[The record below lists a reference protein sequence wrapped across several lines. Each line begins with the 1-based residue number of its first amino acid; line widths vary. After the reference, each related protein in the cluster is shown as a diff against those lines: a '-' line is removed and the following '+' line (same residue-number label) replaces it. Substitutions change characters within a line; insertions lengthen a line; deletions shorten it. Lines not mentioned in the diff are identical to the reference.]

1 MLSLGFLQVS
11 LTPKVPMRATCL
23 CFFALAL
30 TTGLLPAAPAPDKKN
45 PTKEDQEKIQGTW
58 KVESGE
64 IAGAKN
70 PDELLKIQL
79 VFAGEKIVS
88 KVGDAEK
95 KKGTFQLDA
104 TPKIKTIDV
113 RTDDQLVHGI
123 YMLEG
128 DTLTICVDE
137 SGEARPAEFA
147 FQEGSKVALV
157 ILKRVKL

>member
-1 MLSLGFLQVS
+1 
-11 LTPKVPMRATCL
+11 MRSTCL
-23 CFFALAL
+23 RFLTVAL
-30 TTGLLPAAPAPDKKN
+30 TAGNLWAAPAPEKKD

-58 KVESGE
+58 KVDSGE

-79 VFAGEKIVS
+79 VFSGEKIVS
-88 KVGDAEK
+88 KVGDVEK

-123 YMLEG
+123 YKLDG
-128 DTLTICVDE
+128 DSLTICVDE
-137 SGEARPAEFA
+137 SGEARPAEFVSK
-147 FQEGSKVALV
+147 EGSKVALV
-157 ILKRVKL
+157 VLKRVKP

>member
-1 MLSLGFLQVS
+1 
-11 LTPKVPMRATCL
+11 MRSTAL
-23 CFFALAL
+23 CVFTLAMTAGVVL
-30 TTGLLPAAPAPDKKN
+30 AAPAPDKKD

-64 IAGAKN
+64 FAGAKN
-70 PDELLKIQL
+70 PEQLLKIQL
-79 VFAGEKIVS
+79 VFSGDKIVN

-123 YMLEG
+123 YKLDG
-128 DTLTICVDE
+128 DALTICVDE
-137 SGEARPAEFA
+137 SGEARPAEFVSK
-147 FQEGSKVALV
+147 EGSKVALV
-157 ILKRVKL
+157 NLKRVKP